1 MQPAGW
7 MTGERA
13 EDRQRNEPP
22 INSVNGD
29 VRMREYRNEDKD
41 SGRPHIPG
49 DSDDS
54 SIAREKGT
62 GEGGMTM
69 AGHPFRCGS
78 MHP

>member
-1 MQPAGW
+1 

-13 EDRQRNEPP
+13 EDRQRNKPP

-29 VRMREYRNEDKD
+29 VRMREY
-41 SGRPHIPG
+41 SGRLHIPG

-69 AGHPFRCGS
+69 AGHPFRCGR